1 MQLWDLREP
10 SSSHAHVELP
20 TGRQAVR
27 APTYCSDS
35 LVGSAHATPITTLAA
50 LPSPADSDDLSIASL
65 EVDGSCVIWLVI
77 ETAPNDA
84 AADFGQAVGG
94 RLRLLKSVTVPVV
107 GGGAAAAR
115 KKGKGGKGGGGAMLP
130 VRALSLA
137 CLPDDATRFLIGTD
151 EGAVLQKSRYAGN
164 APSPAVFGGAAGGG
178 GASEVTSLAFCP
190 AAPSYFAAARSDGS
204 LALYAVDERAPLLAW
219 PGVGRAALV
228 QLRWSAARPAVLWAL
243 DADAHGAR
251 PRRASNT
258 RARQRPAPSSHSS
271 HPASPP
277 ATVHV
282 YDLLESAHAAAHAVP
297 LAPGGGAGAARLGA
311 KAGALGGLRFDISV
325 PRGRG
330 AGGVRLAV
338 GAPGE
343 PGVLHVHHVTEKL
356 SRAQPD
362 ELERLLA
369 LLDEYS

>member
-204 LALYAVDERAPLLAW
+204 LALYTVDERAPLLAW

-243 DADAHGAR
+243 DADA
-251 PRRASNT
+251 
-258 RARQRPAPSSHSS
+258 Q
-271 HPASPP
+271 
-277 ATVHV
+277 VHV

-311 KAGALGGLRFDISV
+311 KAGALGGLRFDLSV